1 MITPLTLP
9 AATGGNG
16 AITYT
21 LTGATLPAGLTFDGT
36 ARTITGTA
44 GTAASAQTFTYT
56 AMDADDDTATL
67 SIRITV
73 DTMADTA
80 PTFGDATDDART
92 YTAGLMITPL
102 TLPFATGGNGAITY
116 TLTGPASAAL
126 SQAVP
131 GLTFTAST
139 RVLSGAPTTVAAATD
154 LTYTAG
160 DTDGSAAGTDE
171 VSLMF
176 SITIEANTGVT
187 SIPNQNYLEDSAPR
201 QRPRHLFAGG

>member
-1 MITPLTLP
+1 MVYTAHDGDGDMTAGDAVTLTFAITIIADTAPAFAATSIPARTFFLNEMVALTLP
-9 AATGGNG
+9 VATGGNG

-92 YTAGLMITPL
+92 Y
-102 TLPFATGGNGAITY
+102 
-116 TLTGPASAAL
+116 
-126 SQAVP
+126 
-131 GLTFTAST
+131 
-139 RVLSGAPTTVAAATD
+139 
-154 LTYTAG
+154 
-160 DTDGSAAGTDE
+160 
-171 VSLMF
+171 
-176 SITIEANTGVT
+176 
-187 SIPNQNYLEDSAPR
+187 PR
-201 QRPRHLFAGG
+201 A